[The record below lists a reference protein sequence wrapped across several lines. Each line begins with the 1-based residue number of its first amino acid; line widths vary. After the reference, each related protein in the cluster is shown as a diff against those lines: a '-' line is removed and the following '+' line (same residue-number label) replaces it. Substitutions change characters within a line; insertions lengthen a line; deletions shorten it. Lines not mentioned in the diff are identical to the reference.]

1 MLWAQVHQAYSNQWL
16 IVEAFVSTI
25 MARC

>member
-16 IVEAFVSTI
+16 IVEAFVSPI
-25 MARC
+25 PARC